1 MKLLK
6 IENRTAKVRLN
17 DSVTPWSVDELLD
30 DIEQAYGA
38 KAVAENATIAGVQAR
53 AEDALET
60 LEITINSP
68 GGSVLDGY
76 RVYNALREMRSRG
89 VRVVAT
95 VNTLAA
101 SMGSVIL
108 MAADER
114 KAVEGARIMIHEAA
128 QTVAGDSEDH
138 DRAAKLLDSISD
150 EIAGIYA
157 KATGGKKDDMRDLMK
172 KETWMGAEQAKSLGF
187 IHDVVSFDTAQG
199 SMSIL
204 AKLFPGNTEVSA
216 LEAQIAESDSL
227 RAQLTEALAK
237 VEEIQNLQGLIA
249 EKDLELANLTSK
261 LSESKIETAK
271 AEEKIAGLTT
281 EIEALTEKTKVTA
294 DAIAI
299 EASRQLAATGHPSP
313 VTSVEPSNC
322 KPIDKLAE
330 LKGDEATEF
339 FAKHQ
344 DQILSNPDRYQV

>member
-1 MKLLK
+1 MKLLT
-6 IENRTAKVRLN
+6 IENRTAKVKLN
-17 DSVTPWSVDELLD
+17 DAVTPWSVDELLG
-30 DIEQAYGA
+30 DIEKAYGA

-89 VRVVAT
+89 VKVVAT

-150 EIAGIYA
+150 EIANIYA

-172 KETWMGAEQAKSLGF
+172 KETWMGADQAKALGF
-187 IHDVVSFDTAQG
+187 IHEIVSFDTPQG
-199 SMSIL
+199 AMSIL
-204 AKLFPGNTEVSA
+204 AKLFPGNSEVSA

-237 VEEIQNLQGLIA
+237 VEEIQNLQGVIA
-249 EKDLELANLTSK
+249 EKDLELANLTAK

-271 AEEKIAGLTT
+271 AEEAITGLTA
-281 EIEALTEKTKVTA
+281 EIEALTAKTKVTA
-294 DAIAI
+294 EAISL
-299 EASRQLAATGHPSP
+299 EAARQLSATGHPEP
-313 VTSVEPSNC
+313 VEINEPSSAN
-322 KPIDKLAE
+322 PISKFSE
-330 LKGDEATEF
+330 LKGDEAAEF
-339 FAKHQ
+339 FAKHK